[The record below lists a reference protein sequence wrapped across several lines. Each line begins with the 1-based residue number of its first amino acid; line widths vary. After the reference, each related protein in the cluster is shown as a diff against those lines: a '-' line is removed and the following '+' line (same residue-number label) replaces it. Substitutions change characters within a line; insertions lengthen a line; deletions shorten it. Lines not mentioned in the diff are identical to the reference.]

1 MEPITEPLFCQ
12 AERLAFRCGEH
23 MVSAAGLI
31 HWPILRLVLVLLG
44 LAGLMPCQVGAQ
56 FTPAPMAIKLP
67 DSLVFV
73 GTPITNASLVWHP
86 LRQRYYSARLGN
98 STLPLETWLLAG
110 GASVAQTNAGID
122 TRGLWYAP
130 GTGNI
135 ERNCAGGLG
144 WANMNID
151 ASSNAMNTFTQ
162 LFTGMNQ
169 PNNQSVGAYDWNTNT
184 VLFYLSGSMY
194 VYSRT
199 TAVLLST
206 IPLTGTSLA
215 SVTAHTVMYTG
226 QVGYEVCLYDYT
238 NKRVLFFNRS
248 SGAFSAMS
256 QLPAS
261 ATVSGT
267 QFNVA
272 YTNNRFWTFNST
284 TRKWNA
290 YCVWQQLCS
299 VVLPVELI
307 RFEGACINGK
317 PILQWATGSERNSSH
332 FSVERSAEGAT
343 WITVGEVPAAGNS
356 QQVVEYRFT
365 DPQPSGEPVV
375 YYRLRQTDLDGQ
387 EEVFDVVPLMNCGT
401 TDITLLA
408 FPNPVMDVL
417 HVVAKVAGSA
427 EENYTLELLDAMG
440 RPVKQHTI
448 GIAAGQG
455 TADLDL
461 AGLAAGSYTLALR
474 DTMGSSVSRTQ
485 VVKH

>member
-1 MEPITEPLFCQ
+1 
-12 AERLAFRCGEH
+12 
-23 MVSAAGLI
+23 
-31 HWPILRLVLVLLG
+31 
-44 LAGLMPCQVGAQ
+44 
-56 FTPAPMAIKLP
+56 MASKLP

-73 GTPITNASLVWHP
+73 ATPITNASLVWHP

-130 GTGNI
+130 GAGNI
-135 ERNCAGGLG
+135 ERNCAGALG

-151 ASSNAMNTFTQ
+151 ASSNAMNTFAQ

-199 TAVLLST
+199 TALLLAT

-238 NKRVLFFNRS
+238 NKRMLFFNRS

-272 YTNNRFWTFNST
+272 YTNNRFWTFSST

-290 YCVWQQLCS
+290 YCVWQQICS

-317 PILQWATGSERNSSH
+317 PILQWATGSERNSSL

-343 WITVGEVPAAGNS
+343 WDTVGEVPAAGNS
-356 QQVVEYRFT
+356 QQVVEYDFQ
-365 DPQPSGEPVV
+365 DPRPSSASLV
-375 YYRLRQTDLDGQ
+375 YYRLRQTDLDGR
-387 EEVFDVVPLMNCGT
+387 EEVFGVVPLMNCGT
-401 TDITLLA
+401 PDIT
-408 FPNPVMDVL
+408 FVTYPNPATDVL
-417 HVVAKVAGSA
+417 YVLANLTGKA
-427 EENYTLELLDAMG
+427 E
-440 RPVKQHTI
+440 
-448 GIAAGQG
+448 
-455 TADLDL
+455 
-461 AGLAAGSYTLALR
+461 GLYTLAVT
-474 DTMGSSVSRTQ
+474 DATGRTLTGQRFPLIGGQ
-485 VVKH
+485 VTAELDVRGFAAGTYQLALLGASGERMEQTRFVKH